1 MQPDIKRKANSFM
14 DTPNIL
20 IADDE
25 DDTRATLKDFLSK
38 RITCKILEASNGY
51 EVIDIVKKHII
62 YRKPLDRSLLVKTM
76 TRFEESLFQL
86 RDMYDLTREQT
97 IKHNMEKL

>member
-1 MQPDIKRKANSFM
+1 V
-14 DTPNIL
+14 L
-20 IADDE
+20 
-25 DDTRATLKDFLSK
+25 
-38 RITCKILEASNGY
+38 C

-97 IKHNMEKL
+97 IKHNMEKLLTGEKARYKLGMYTDEQAQTRQDKQ